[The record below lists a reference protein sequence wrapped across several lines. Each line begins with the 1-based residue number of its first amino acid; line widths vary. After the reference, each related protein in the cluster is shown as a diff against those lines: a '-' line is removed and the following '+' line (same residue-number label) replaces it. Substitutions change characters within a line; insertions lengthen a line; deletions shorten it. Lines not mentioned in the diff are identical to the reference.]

1 MQTKFFRQM
10 NITQN
15 SIDDLNAVLT
25 VTIEKDDYK
34 EKVDKALNNYRKNA
48 SIKGFRKGQVP
59 MSFVKKQFEKSII
72 FDEVNQLLQTG
83 LNDYIQKEKISILGN
98 PLPKTQDDMDWD
110 AETLNF
116 EFELGL
122 APDFKVDLTKIKTE
136 SYKIEVNEE
145 EIQKYVDNF
154 AKRFGTM
161 KTLEKVE
168 EGANIKVLM
177 KEIDADK
184 NEVEGS
190 EKETYLFVD
199 ELAKPKKFIG
209 KKAGDAVTVKA
220 KEISED
226 TVSLEQILNW
236 TPEKAT
242 GFNGQLQ
249 FEILEITA
257 MEPSAVDQSL
267 FDKVY
272 GEGAV
277 SGEKEFR
284 QKIKD
289 EAEKMYARET
299 DKQMMND
306 VVEELIKETKFDL
319 PSDFLSRWLVFSN
332 DKIDS
337 IEHAAEQLKKEENG
351 LRYQLIESKIAE
363 AYDLKVEFGDV
374 EEATRKIIR
383 EQLAMYG
390 QAHMPEEDLERIV
403 QGSLRNQEEF
413 QRMADQVFADKMMQ
427 TFKDN
432 VKLKEKKVT
441 FEEFVKLMEDKHK
454 HQHHDHSHAHDHAH

>member
-1 MQTKFFRQM
+1 M

-25 VTIEKDDYK
+25 VTIEKNDYK

-48 SIKGFRKGQVP
+48 TIKGFRKGQVP

-72 FDEVNQLLQTG
+72 FDEVNQLLQAG
-83 LNDYIQKEKISILGN
+83 INDYIQKEKISILGN
-98 PLPKTQDDMDWD
+98 PLPKTQDDLDWD
-110 AETLNF
+110 ADTLNF

-122 APDFKVDLTKIKTE
+122 APDFKVDLNKIKTE
-136 SYKIEVNEE
+136 TYKIEVNDE

-168 EGANIKVLM
+168 EGANVKVLM
-177 KEIDADK
+177 KELDADK

-190 EKETYLFVD
+190 EKESYLFVD

-209 KKAGDAVTVKA
+209 KKVGDVIVVKA

-226 TVSLEQILNW
+226 SVNLEQILSW
-236 TPEKAT
+236 TPEKAAE
-242 GFNGQLQ
+242 FDGQLQ

-277 SGEKEFR
+277 NNEKEFR
-284 QKIKD
+284 QKIKE
-289 EAEKMYARET
+289 EAEKMYIRET

-319 PSDFLSRWLVFSN
+319 PTDFLSRWLHFSN

-337 IEHAAEQLKKEENG
+337 VEHAVEQLKKEESG
-351 LRYQLIESKIAE
+351 LRYQLIESKLAE
-363 AYDLKVEFGDV
+363 AYDLKVEFADV
-374 EEATRKIIR
+374 EAAMRNIIK

-390 QAHMPEEDLERIV
+390 QSNMPEEDLERIV
-403 QGSLRNQEEF
+403 QGSLQNQQEF

-432 VKLKEKKVT
+432 AKLKEKKVT
-441 FEEFVKLMEDKHK
+441 FDEFVKLMEEKNKNH
-454 HQHHDHSHAHDHAH
+454 HHDHNHDHDHDHNHDHAH